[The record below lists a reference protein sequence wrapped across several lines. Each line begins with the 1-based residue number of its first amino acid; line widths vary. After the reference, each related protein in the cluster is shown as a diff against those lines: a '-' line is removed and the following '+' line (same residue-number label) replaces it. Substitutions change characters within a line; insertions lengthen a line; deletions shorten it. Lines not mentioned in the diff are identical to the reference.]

1 MTMSRELSRNQQR
14 LAAIA
19 AFGVFWGG
27 LLVTI
32 GFPLLPVA
40 VVVLGLVGVAALALL
55 GRPATAALSR
65 RAHPAG
71 AWVVRSGRAVDSAGL
86 RAAHAAAT
94 RVGRIDWVGLRLGA
108 RRRVQSS
115 AQLSRRVTT
124 AVARSSVAGSGR
136 AVAAARTANAVAE
149 AQARTLRGKLAD
161 SSQTRSVRREAVR
174 LNEQA
179 AALRQEGKTVE
190 ALAAAERALEIFR
203 ALGDRRGQALTL
215 NGVGLTQAR
224 SGDEAG
230 AVDSYETAVSLL
242 TELGDSHGAGRV
254 LANLGAVHLGRGQ
267 EEVARAVWEDALE
280 RLEPGSPEHDRTAQ
294 QLRRAG

>member
-1 MTMSRELSRNQQR
+1 MSRELSRNQQR

-27 LLVTI
+27 FLVTI
-32 GFPLLPVA
+32 GFPLVPVT
-40 VVVLGLVGVAALALL
+40 VVVVGLVGVAALALL
-55 GRPATAALSR
+55 GRPAVAALRR
-65 RAHPAG
+65 RARPAG
-71 AWVVRSGRAVDSAGL
+71 AWIVRHGRAADSAAIRAY
-86 RAAHAAAT
+86 RAAAM

-108 RRRVQSS
+108 RRRVRSS
-115 AQLSRRVTT
+115 AEFTRRVAT
-124 AVARSSVAGSGR
+124 AVGRSTAAGSGR
-136 AVAAARTANAVAE
+136 AVAVARTANAAAE

-161 SSQTRSVRREAVR
+161 SSQKRSGRREALR

-179 AALRQEGKTVE
+179 AALRQEGRTVQ
-190 ALAAAERALEIFR
+190 ALVAAERALEIFR
-203 ALGDRRGQALTL
+203 ALGDRHGEALTL

-224 SGDEAG
+224 GGDEAG

-254 LANLGAVHLGRGQ
+254 LANLGAVHLGQGH
-267 EEVARAVWEDALE
+267 EEEARAVWEDALE
-280 RLEPGSPEHDRTAQ
+280 RLEPGSPEHDQTAQ